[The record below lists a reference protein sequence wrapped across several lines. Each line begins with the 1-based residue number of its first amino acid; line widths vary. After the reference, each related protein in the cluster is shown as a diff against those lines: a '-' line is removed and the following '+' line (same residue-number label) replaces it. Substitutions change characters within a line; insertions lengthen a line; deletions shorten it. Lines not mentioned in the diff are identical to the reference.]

1 MTNLVISQMKDLLKI
16 FYKSAQSIRQEMEN
30 NEKTFAPDYA
40 RELNIKLSE
49 QLRSKAQ
56 RSKNLISEIYS
67 ETLKK
72 LSVLACPNAS
82 ELDSADYH
90 LLTDK
95 NYIANALDFEI
106 IVNRHKTNFTFL
118 RAVKN
123 LSEENRH
130 KTNFTFLRAVK
141 NLSEEKNFGIKIYL
155 PEERAKVYLEFAQSA
170 INLIEKITLAPSVSA
185 TEIDSFADPDFG
197 KQLYEV
203 VGEGK
208 ELDTVSLNGKSE
220 LETSRFDSYKL
231 NPSPLS
237 VAAFNA

>member
-1 MTNLVISQMKDLLKI
+1 MVNLVISQFKDTIKH
-16 FYKSAQSIRQEMEN
+16 FYKSAQAIRQEMEN

-56 RSKNLISEIYS
+56 RSKDLITEILS

-106 IVNRHKTNFTFL
+106 IAHRHKTNFTFL
-118 RAVKN
+118 RA
-123 LSEENRH
+123 L
-130 KTNFTFLRAVK
+130 K

-155 PEERAKVYLEFAQSA
+155 PEERGRVYLEFAQSA

-197 KQLYEV
+197 KQLFEV
-203 VGEGK
+203 VGEGR

>member
-1 MTNLVISQMKDLLKI
+1 M
-16 FYKSAQSIRQEMEN
+16 
-30 NEKTFAPDYA
+30 
-40 RELNIKLSE
+40 
-49 QLRSKAQ
+49 SKAQ
-56 RSKNLISEIYS
+56 RSKDLITEILS

-106 IVNRHKTNFTFL
+106 IAHRHKTNFTFL
-118 RAVKN
+118 RA
-123 LSEENRH
+123 L
-130 KTNFTFLRAVK
+130 K

-155 PEERAKVYLEFAQSA
+155 PEDKVKVYLEFAQSA
-170 INLIEKITLAPSVSA
+170 INLVEKIALAPSVSA

>member
-1 MTNLVISQMKDLLKI
+1 MTNLVISQMRDLLKI

-30 NEKTFAPDYA
+30 NKKTFAPDYA
-40 RELNIKLSE
+40 RELNVKLSE
-49 QLRSKAQ
+49 QLMSKAQ
-56 RSKNLISEIYS
+56 RSKDLVGEIYS

-123 LSEENRH
+123 LSEE
-130 KTNFTFLRAVK
+130 
-141 NLSEEKNFGIKIYL
+141 KNFGIKIYL
-155 PEERAKVYLEFAQSA
+155 PEDMVKVYRKFAQSA
-170 INLIEKITLAPSVSA
+170 INLVEKISLSPSVSA
-185 TEIDSFADPDFG
+185 TEIECFADSDFG
-197 KQLYEV
+197 KQLFEV
-203 VGEGK
+203 VGEGR
-208 ELDTVSLNGKSE
+208 ELDGVILSNKTE
-220 LETSRFDSYKL
+220 LETNSFDNYKL
-231 NPSPLS
+231 DITPLS
-237 VAAFNA
+237 VSAYTAQRTQV

>member
-1 MTNLVISQMKDLLKI
+1 MTNLIISQMRDLLKI

-30 NEKTFAPDYA
+30 NKKTFAPDYA

-56 RSKNLISEIYS
+56 RSKDLITEILS

-123 LSEENRH
+123 LSEE
-130 KTNFTFLRAVK
+130 
-141 NLSEEKNFGIKIYL
+141 KNFGIKIYL
-155 PEERAKVYLEFAQSA
+155 PEERAKIYLEFAQSA
-170 INLIEKITLAPSVSA
+170 INLVEKISLSPSVSA

>member
-1 MTNLVISQMKDLLKI
+1 MTNLIISQMRDLLKI

-30 NEKTFAPDYA
+30 NKKTFAPDYA

-49 QLRSKAQ
+49 QLMSKAQ
-56 RSKNLISEIYS
+56 RSKELIAEILS

-95 NYIANALDFEI
+95 NYNANALDFEI
-106 IVNRHKTNFTFL
+106 IV
-118 RAVKN
+118 
-123 LSEENRH
+123 NRH

-170 INLIEKITLAPSVSA
+170 INLVEKIDLAPSVSA

>member
-1 MTNLVISQMKDLLKI
+1 MVKH
-16 FYKSAQSIRQEMEN
+16 FYKSAQAIRQEMEN

-56 RSKNLISEIYS
+56 RSKDLITEILS

-106 IVNRHKTNFTFL
+106 IAHRHKTNFTFL
-118 RAVKN
+118 RA
-123 LSEENRH
+123 L
-130 KTNFTFLRAVK
+130 K

-155 PEERAKVYLEFAQSA
+155 PEDKAKVYLKFAQSA
-170 INLIEKITLAPSVSA
+170 INLVEKISLSPSVSA

-197 KQLYEV
+197 KQLFEV
-203 VGEGK
+203 VVEGK

>member
-1 MTNLVISQMKDLLKI
+1 MTNLIISQMRDLLKI

-30 NEKTFAPDYA
+30 NKKTFAPDYA

-56 RSKNLISEIYS
+56 RSKDLITEILS

-123 LSEENRH
+123 LSEE
-130 KTNFTFLRAVK
+130 
-141 NLSEEKNFGIKIYL
+141 KNFGIKIYL
-155 PEERAKVYLEFAQSA
+155 PEDKVKVYLEFAQSA
-170 INLIEKITLAPSVSA
+170 INLVEKIALAPSVSA

-203 VGEGK
+203 VGKGK

>member
-1 MTNLVISQMKDLLKI
+1 MINLIVSQIKDTIKI

-30 NEKTFAPDYA
+30 NKKTFAPDYA
-40 RELNIKLSE
+40 RELNSELISKLSAE
-49 QLRSKAQ
+49 AEK
-56 RSKNLISEIYS
+56 SKNLIAEIYS
-67 ETLKK
+67 ETIKK
-72 LSVLACPNAS
+72 LSVLSAPNSA
-82 ELDSADYH
+82 ELDCSDYW
-90 LLTDK
+90 LLSDM
-95 NYIANALDFEI
+95 NFNANERDFEI
-106 IVNRHKTNFTFL
+106 IIDRHKDRFTFL
-118 RAVKN
+118 RAVKTIA
-123 LSEENRH
+123 ED
-130 KTNFTFLRAVK
+130 KDIAVR
-141 NLSEEKNFGIKIYL
+141 IYL
-155 PEERAKVYLEFAQSA
+155 PEDKVTVYLEFAQSA
-170 INLIEKITLAPSVSA
+170 INLVEKISLSPSVSA

>member
-1 MTNLVISQMKDLLKI
+1 MVNLVISMFKDTVKH
-16 FYKSAQSIRQEMEN
+16 FYKSAQAIRQEMEN

-56 RSKNLISEIYS
+56 RSKDLITEILS

-106 IVNRHKTNFTFL
+106 IAHRHKTNFTFL
-118 RAVKN
+118 RA
-123 LSEENRH
+123 L
-130 KTNFTFLRAVK
+130 K

-155 PEERAKVYLEFAQSA
+155 PEERGRVYLEFAQSA
-170 INLIEKITLAPSVSA
+170 INLVEKISLAPSVSA

-197 KQLYEV
+197 KQLFEV
-203 VGEGK
+203 VGEGR

>member
-1 MTNLVISQMKDLLKI
+1 MVNLVISQFQDMVKH
-16 FYKSAQSIRQEMEN
+16 FYKSAQAIRQEMEN

-56 RSKNLISEIYS
+56 RSKDLVGEILS

-90 LLTDK
+90 LLIDK

-106 IVNRHKTNFTFL
+106 IAHRHKTNFTFL
-118 RAVKN
+118 RA
-123 LSEENRH
+123 L
-130 KTNFTFLRAVK
+130 K

-155 PEERAKVYLEFAQSA
+155 PEERAKIYLKFAQSA
-170 INLIEKITLAPSVSA
+170 INLVEKISLSPSVSA

-197 KQLYEV
+197 KQLFEV
-203 VGEGK
+203 IGSGK
-208 ELDTVSLNGKSE
+208 ELDGVILNNKTE
-220 LETSRFDSYKL
+220 LETSAFDNFKL
-231 NPSPLS
+231 DLTPLS
-237 VAAFNA
+237 VSAYTAQV

>member
-106 IVNRHKTNFTFL
+106 IAHRHKTNFTFL
-118 RAVKN
+118 RA
-123 LSEENRH
+123 L
-130 KTNFTFLRAVK
+130 K

-155 PEERAKVYLEFAQSA
+155 PEARAKIYLKFAQSA
-170 INLIEKITLAPSVSA
+170 INLIEKIALAPSVTQS
-185 TEIDSFADPDFG
+185 EVESFADPDFG

>member
-1 MTNLVISQMKDLLKI
+1 MVNLVISQFQDMVKH
-16 FYKSAQSIRQEMEN
+16 FYKSAQAIRQEMEN

-56 RSKNLISEIYS
+56 RSKDLVGEILS

-90 LLTDK
+90 ILTDK

-106 IVNRHKTNFTFL
+106 IAHRHKTNFTFL
-118 RAVKN
+118 RA
-123 LSEENRH
+123 L
-130 KTNFTFLRAVK
+130 K

-155 PEERAKVYLEFAQSA
+155 PEDMVKAYLEFAQSA
-170 INLIEKITLAPSVSA
+170 INLVEKISLSPSVSA

-197 KQLYEV
+197 KQLFEV

>member
-1 MTNLVISQMKDLLKI
+1 
-16 FYKSAQSIRQEMEN
+16 MEN
-30 NEKTFAPDYA
+30 NKKTFASDYA

-49 QLRSKAQ
+49 QLMSKAQ
-56 RSKNLISEIYS
+56 RSKELIAEILS

-95 NYIANALDFEI
+95 NYNANALDFEI
-106 IVNRHKTNFTFL
+106 IV
-118 RAVKN
+118 
-123 LSEENRH
+123 NRH

-155 PEERAKVYLEFAQSA
+155 PEERAKIYLEFAQSA
-170 INLIEKITLAPSVSA
+170 INLVEKISLSPSVSA